1 MTFLAKVS
9 QELKTALKE
18 TDRLNPS
25 IDRWFFILDEFYQVL
40 KLIFDDIDNRHMQ
53 SYGVYN
59 RLFLTVD
66 FLDVF
71 GSLEYDLIS
80 LNFNQI
86 EESPS

>member
-9 QELKTALKE
+9 QELKTTLKE

-25 IDRWFFILDEFYQVL
+25 IDWRFFILYEFYQVL
-40 KLIFDDIDNRHMQ
+40 ELIFDDIDDRHMQ
-53 SYGVYN
+53 SYGVYY

-80 LNFNQI
+80 LNFYQI